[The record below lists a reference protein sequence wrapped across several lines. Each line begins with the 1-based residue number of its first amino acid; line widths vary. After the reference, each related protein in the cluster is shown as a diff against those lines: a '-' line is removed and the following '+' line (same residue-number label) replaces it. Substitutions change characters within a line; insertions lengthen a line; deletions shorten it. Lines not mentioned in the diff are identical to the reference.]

1 MRDLSVRNQSEM
13 KDSNIRQIIRT
24 VLQQGPVSRSEL
36 CRLTGLT
43 PPAVSG
49 LTKILLEDGIL
60 QARPSQWEA
69 EGAGRPPSLLKAG
82 NLRGH
87 RREIGVSRLRMARS
101 ISWASC

>member
-1 MRDLSVRNQSEM
+1 MPRTLKRICLGLANTIATDVLNYWIWVRDLSVRNQSEM

-60 QARPSQWEA
+60 TELGPVNGKR
-69 EGAGRPPSLLKAG
+69 EGAGG
-82 NLRGH
+82 
-87 RREIGVSRLRMARS
+87 RR
-101 ISWASC
+101 AS